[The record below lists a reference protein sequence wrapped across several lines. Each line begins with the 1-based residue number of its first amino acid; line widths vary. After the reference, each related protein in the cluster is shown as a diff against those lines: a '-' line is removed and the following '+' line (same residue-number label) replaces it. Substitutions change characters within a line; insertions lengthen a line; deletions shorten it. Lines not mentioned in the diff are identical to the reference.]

1 MKTQKLHEDNFKQ
14 ATAAQKKNLN
24 KRADLDVELI
34 HSVPERKW
42 CVTVED
48 NMKPPIDLHEHVRV
62 AADTNAFDLFPL
74 DTLMLLRNQPF
85 FLPAV

>member
-1 MKTQKLHEDNFKQ
+1 MISHAKTISSGLLQH
-14 ATAAQKKNLN
+14 KKIFLN
-24 KRADLDVELI
+24 ERVDLDAELI
-34 HSVPERKW
+34 RSVSERKW

-48 NMKPPIDLHEHVRV
+48 NMKHPINLHEHVRV

-74 DTLMLLRNQPF
+74 DTLMALRDQPF